1 MWKAAFTGRSEKGG
15 DRERDTQSASGR
27 SEVRRKKSSRSSRG
41 DVDDTASVMS
51 GTSRRHRSSRHE
63 SSSRY
68 GDDDDRV
75 KSSSRYEDDDRD
87 RMQDS
92 SYYSGG
98 PPSVYGS
105 AMSYASPGSGS
116 YATAPTSRVSGE
128 TRPLTASALR
138 MLPDDDGDEDDWEDD
153 EKTVKS
159 ERRRK
164 KRSPSDEREK
174 RRKSS
179 GKEKERKRSSSR
191 ERKDKLRSEKSK
203 EKSSS
208 RRNEPELVTDSS
220 RAIPAMGSFEQFP
233 GQYGGGVMGQ
243 HQQPEYTMSGA
254 LPNVVPQSQ
263 FPGQDHP
270 APYEQPAPQL
280 GISRAD
286 SYGHAADYY
295 LDEGQSVAFQPG
307 FRASTP
313 NMLVNPDHHLMA
325 ASSVPVPAQDTG
337 NGSAADF
344 YNDTTSYS
352 APVTPARP
360 SAKPGKQSSSSASEP
375 SKTSKPS
382 RTSSGTAVAAGLAGI
397 AGAAAVNKIG
407 KNGRTS
413 SSHHHSQSEYTTA
426 SSYQSRPGGYP
437 PTLPSMTS
445 QSRPSRHS
453 SDGNVY
459 YASAPKASNGAGA
472 SFAGSS
478 AYGPS
483 YENTYGTGNVPGA
496 AAAGA
501 AAYGIYQNQH
511 KHGRN
516 DSNTAVAGDYGG
528 NGQGP
533 PRSPRPAGFS
543 GGYYP
548 PNGNNSGGMM
558 QQGHYHEHK
567 GPMTKLKDGLLN
579 LISTPE
585 DVAKMEMYTEYIGVC
600 KYCFDPRTSAWD
612 APRVHHYHKRRDS
625 FESLRRRVSKD
636 RLQHKAS
643 YERVDKESRYYASDS
658 SRRRR
663 EERNSGMGL
672 AGAGLAAVGT
682 GLAANALF
690 NSGKNFDDT
699 YSVKSGHRESSAV
712 RRRSRSSSREKR
724 RQSQYGTI
732 RPGRDEF
739 ANVTIRRKDGT
750 IEHRRVARSRSGSG
764 GRKSGLGMGTA
775 VAAGAALGAAGLAA
789 GHRSRSSSRE
799 RRRRLGRVSSGQSE
813 YSRYDRDDRRQSEE
827 GGGGIFGNFF
837 SPPRKQRRESR
848 EHQKKR
854 AGFFTFSNGSASS
867 SNSDLAFGG
876 SALSRKGSKASLS
889 RRSSG
894 RSTRGRPQRKSSD
907 QHLAATLAGIGATAA
922 ALGAA
927 KAGHRITKRTSRPEL
942 GARRHVKQHVVGDH
956 RHGSP
961 GSSDEEGWED
971 ELPSDDASSNDGLA
985 FGDYGGKHLSGRQ
998 SLESV
1003 ASQSSAGGLGAW
1015 GWRWGGKDK
1024 KRNSRRSTSGE
1035 LPYPPSEYGSAVGPI
1050 GAGIAASA
1058 AAGSVFDTSRPVQPN
1073 RTVYL
1078 DDTGRP
1084 LPSVDARSS
1093 TSGASSQP
1101 LQYIDPKPVS
1111 DVGTPRQQSISD
1123 AFGTPTRVQS
1133 MPGAFE
1139 TEDLPIYRPG
1149 PGVVQH
1155 PQPMSPARPAFT
1167 QPGADAG
1174 YTATVGATDGRPIP
1188 RRSQSSPVQST
1199 WGQDAAMIGA
1209 GVLGAGAI
1217 IAGSALSSGRKSR
1230 DSQSNVRFGLT
1241 DEQERKETRS
1251 TRQEDK
1257 KADEERR
1264 RADRTRALKEEAE
1277 RAAKEARQ
1285 EEVLRAREA
1294 DNRARAQARLDLER
1308 EQQRKAEE
1316 EARVLAEKR
1325 AHEERERQWEIERLE
1340 KEAADRQAA
1349 AAAATAEF
1357 ERQRLAR
1364 EEAERRQAEVERET
1378 REREEA
1384 LRRQQY
1390 ELAEEARREDEQRRQ
1405 WDAERYA
1412 REYQQSA
1419 RNGSARDYQEDPR
1432 GRRNDESSRKRSSGS
1447 GWTTVAA
1454 GAAAAAGVGAVMADR
1469 DAKKRRQR
1477 GKSDSTD
1484 DSPVS
1489 RRPPRT
1495 SVDWNADAFADDR
1508 EAAEQAELDRQARN
1522 QYGQASRGSVERKN
1536 GYAATEIKPGSDEQ
1550 GEPIMDD
1557 DIFNPDFFMQSQHS
1571 PADRAR
1577 HEELARKA
1585 ADKVVAERARAYS
1598 PDSRPKEN
1606 YADFF
1611 ADEIKDVLAKKPG
1624 EKERNIQPDSDVQV
1638 YHVEEDGVMPPFAL
1652 RNDFGG
1658 KSKHAPYGVP
1668 RLNVIAPTPPPGS
1681 RTTSTKGSVPS
1692 SPLSKAADGGAERS
1706 PDSGKD
1712 SKSDRSR
1719 SISWGEDE
1727 VNVYDVQTPESFQ
1740 EKDRESY
1747 ITGPDLSN
1755 IGKGVAAAAGAAVAG
1770 AALHDIVVEEGDKT
1784 KTYKDEDFTTASSKK
1799 SKKDKKKSKKGSKS
1813 NADDADSSFLDELS
1827 QKAKT
1832 STAYEDVPP
1841 ERGTEVPYKETEFS
1855 RTRKDNERDRQ
1866 NCVEET
1872 MRTPEGAS
1880 PGTLPH
1886 PVYQQPFF
1894 DSVSDF
1900 SGFRA
1905 ADSPGTEGA
1914 PPVRGFIE
1922 GEVKEST
1929 PVEEKRSRIPG
1940 GFDDEQNDTSTGASR
1955 DVAAEESAARVPLS
1969 KKEKKKREKEAKR
1982 ASSGTFDSSEPSTPA
1997 KERDEPVV
2005 ETPLSAKE
2013 KKKREKEAKRASSA
2027 SFDVEPPTPVAE
2039 PEEPAFEPPLSA
2051 KEKKKRDKEAKRA
2064 SVTFDEDPVTPVV
2077 EREAETDTWEP
2088 PLSAKERKKRE
2099 KAAKKAGIDP
2109 AYSEEPTPV
2118 VESPK
2123 ADTEEADE
2131 YFPSTSSKDQKASQF
2146 EDGLRRIASTQSA
2159 ISMPSWSGDTV
2170 VSDVTAKP
2178 PSPELSKSEQR
2189 KADKQGKKS
2198 AFSFADV
2205 TDTILAS
2212 GGVAAA
2218 AATLNDSAEESASG
2232 SSKKDKKKKRK
2243 SKLGESSYD
2252 DPRDAPSGMPG
2263 GWDTPERKSSPESAE
2278 VTKESIADPL
2288 YDQSR
2293 EIDVSKSAPE
2303 PVAAPETDPGSEWF
2317 ESTSSSKKTKKKGKR
2332 SSVAFDSTPQVSSPL
2347 RSEVA
2352 WDDYV
2357 GMNGD
2362 KVDSEAGRSDPITVI
2377 ERRSTDDTK
2386 DSRQSSTQD
2395 EFYDAG
2401 PRVSES
2407 PRDMSPEDAR
2417 SVNSAD
2423 GDKESRRK
2431 SRREEAR
2438 RASDYY
2444 EQPQYAYEA
2453 QSTVSSE
2460 PADGDDRKKHKRRSR
2475 HEDDDT
2481 MSVSSSR
2488 RRSRHLDDDDDTRS
2502 VTSSR
2507 SRREKEE
2514 SPNAKKE
2521 KKGIFGSLFGRKSS
2535 ETVPTMKDLRDE
2547 DDEDRRRRKKKHRE
2561 SEYGDDD
2568 DDTRSVKSES
2578 HRRRHRST
2586 DEKDDNDSPSRDP
2599 DITAAAELTRAEK
2612 ACRDTVRTNR
2622 KANTET
2628 VRSTIDDELTKT
2640 RSPDTA
2646 VEWKEGRPLEAGSG
2660 TGLVSAAAA
2669 GLAVGVAAS
2678 ALSRGKKGKKG
2689 GKKSRDEARDRSQE
2703 REVQKT
2709 EYAGPLPSA
2718 AAHSFP
2724 LPYVPEHEEVRAI
2737 IEEEDNSPQ
2746 TPAPVL
2752 EKPAR
2757 PVSIGR
2763 PGSSTAV
2770 PLRLPGHAPTTPGG
2784 KERAKSFSSP
2794 LMTAP
2799 GGSSVT
2805 SPATPGSSRS
2815 RQSRPHSSEIKSGIM
2830 PLYLVERSRPV
2841 QEVEDTLP
2849 SLPSSKPSSRASSVQ
2864 GSDEYESAREEFS
2877 VANSVATSPD
2887 RTRSRSLT
2895 LDTIGANN
2903 FRADGDILG
2912 SEQTTPKASEWPQT
2926 AIPWALP
2933 TLSGEKKEKQQP
2945 QFYTWEDFA
2954 QDERLHEQERTVD
2967 ADVATTIAP
2976 EDSALLV
2983 DAPRSRSASPSK
2995 AKALAAAAM
3004 LGTAAVYAAH
3014 KSTDRS
3020 PERVVE
3026 AKRDEPLPSAAAHSF
3041 PLPYVPTAEPEQ
3053 APQQSSLVEAES
3065 PRKLEDAFEPVTTSK
3080 KSKKKGKKGKKSQVE
3095 EVETP
3100 QQIASPVDAVA
3111 ERSIELTPQVNGTQD
3126 SVMFPSAAAHTIP
3139 VVPAI
3144 EFTEPSPE
3152 KDKALQ
3158 AHGNTQQSDSGYFA
3172 SAAAHSMPV
3181 YDPIETSRDVKDR
3194 DSPPEPYKLP
3204 GAKSEPAPLVIEQ
3217 RNVQVEPPAE
3227 TVEVT
3232 PAPQLTRK
3240 QSKKDKKKAKRTS
3253 IFEDEPK
3260 ASVADDLP
3268 LPEADSLPAQDADRG
3283 IKVADTP
3290 ALMNFG
3296 LSDFGAVAAGGAIG
3310 WGLSQADAFRKSM
3323 QNVRESEPKPEEVT
3337 HEMPNEVHAESIDP
3351 LVAEKP
3357 AETTE
3362 EVFEPI
3368 SSKKSKKGKKK
3379 SKQSSTSDV
3388 LPEVEGKSG
3397 EIQDL
3402 EKSVDAAVEPEQPI
3416 EPVQNTQSET
3426 VQGTQPEPNQ
3436 EFQSEQNIVNT
3447 PVDDDWTAPTTSK
3460 KKSKKDK
3467 KKRLSMPA
3475 EPEVETAQAEA
3486 ADQQDSMSR
3495 GVAVD
3500 APQAEAE
3507 ALQSTEKNS
3516 DQLPTAA
3523 EPFDVP
3529 SAPFLEADTSQPKI
3543 ENDASAIAELVES
3556 VPDIKD
3562 AVEPSLPDPEP
3573 ADDLFP
3579 EMSTKKGKK
3588 SKKKQKALAEEAVVA
3603 EKAGE
3608 NEQEVQPDAI
3618 PEATEEQDRSV
3629 DVPPV
3634 AEPAPEET
3642 VPEASSTADNPEL
3655 VEDASPASSKKK
3667 SKKEKRKSKTI
3678 SLDESEKP
3686 SEHIVIPDANAT
3698 ESKPTETA
3706 GQKEPVSEQITTQVE
3721 EIAQDSN
3728 IASTESAAPVED
3740 FAPTSKK
3747 KSKKDKRKSK
3757 TLSWDEPE
3765 ETPASQDATVDAP
3778 IPEAPSNV
3786 EVDASA
3792 EKPLELEGQ
3801 LAVDA
3806 TEPKS
3811 DEPDAGSD
3819 LRAETTQ
3826 PEVVTEVAQTSE
3838 GATETPKDLIEE
3850 SLPRQAA
3857 VAEDEFSQQSSK
3869 KKGKKSKKQKQ
3880 LDSSWEPEQAD
3891 TAIPAEIRDDT
3902 ALETDKSAEQTPVN
3916 TDILAL
3922 GTVAVAGAVAAS
3934 ALASHE
3940 DTPAQDEA
3948 PQSAPKNAADTE
3960 ADDVWGAPVS
3970 KKKSKKDKR
3979 KSKTFDFE
3987 EPRESMTEAAPQND
4001 VPDAPIE
4008 QDLQTA
4014 IATPEAA
4021 IERGEQNVDSPTAQ
4035 SVEEEKPTLSRKQS
4049 KKDKKKKKSLSLQV
4063 EEEPKVE
4070 NDPSVETPKADLG
4083 TVPAASDPA
4092 GEVIH
4097 QADREAADEV
4107 PQPTETPDDSFHDA
4121 EDFFEAQPVV
4131 DSWHDAEEAAV
4142 PTEALAAESTP
4153 TVDTFGDATSTADK
4167 DITSGQQVIEP
4178 AQGSWADMMD
4188 DTPTIIADTEESSA
4202 QKNNLVDDVFGIA
4215 SDAADFSSTPE
4226 GKPADHG
4233 EIMPDRGAEFEP
4245 ERASEDM
4252 DAFGDPTP
4260 RDPAEWSLGTSK
4272 KGGKKGKKGKKSVS
4286 KAPIIP
4292 EPVKSSSSEPA
4303 VATATALETPAELEK
4318 VEVSPNED
4326 VLDKSTP
4333 LDVEST
4339 QHEQPSETPA
4349 ESSEAKDISDEAPL
4363 LKDTETSMEEQVVTS
4378 DAPADIQPTA
4388 NDAQDVIADPAPANE
4403 TATAETD
4410 DFSWPSSSKKKK
4422 GKKGK
4427 KSQQSDESILRTETQ
4442 DLVEETSPPKPE
4454 DVVET
4459 EQSIP
4464 TATDP
4469 VSTDILP
4476 ADLETVQEQETI
4488 LPATEEPEVFTA
4500 APLSK
4505 KDKKKAKKAKKSG
4518 SQTPQATEEPSLDKD
4533 TISYVPDSEQVQSK
4547 VETAEIAGEKSIDL
4561 VTEAAGPSDDH
4572 AALSDPAEPSEVKVE
4587 GAAEDVVTERARDDQ
4602 EKPKVDA
4609 ETPLPELDRSAEEA
4623 AKAEQQDVAASVENE
4638 DADFSWAPTS
4648 KKSKKGKKNKKS
4660 VTEIPASNEEEKSL
4674 DPNEDLKTDVT
4685 TPAETSIESAL
4696 AVGGAAVAAGLLA
4709 SSTLPETSVETE
4721 TSTPTQEA
4729 TDDFAWPTAS
4739 KKKAKKS
4746 KKGSKSAFDALPEP
4760 GVARDEPDMKLETT
4774 EPLNEASETV
4784 PNIDL
4789 APASQS
4795 AELVEEPVDETVR
4808 DIVTEENSTPVDET
4822 ADDLSWASGSKRKGK
4837 KGKKGSK
4844 STPATEEKEDQSQAQ
4859 PDTIALPETS
4869 GDVIPETGME
4879 PALPEPAIE
4888 QSTDETREGPVDI
4901 TDSAP
4906 LPTEEPEDLWGT
4918 TVSSK
4923 KKKGKKGKKSGL
4935 VTPVEQVPEA
4945 ARETANEVATSETAK
4960 ETDQAAVPDVAELE
4974 DKSTAEQAV
4983 ELPVPEP
4990 ITEPATDADLSKN
5003 LAAEEQFKDAE
5014 AEISAPTTE
5023 LPVAE
5028 DDFADFSTSK
5038 KKKGKKGRKS
5048 ALLEVE
5054 ESTPKEADKT
5064 DEPVDPTATNDV
5076 QVFRSDAPEPPLD
5089 VSTSAPETPAGEQD
5103 DFASFT
5109 TSKKKKKGK
5118 KNRKSDIWAT
5128 DEAAASTDASTAIE
5142 TADQPKNEQTP
5153 KETPIEIPEAQPEL
5167 TLGEEAA
5174 PLVTDPPADIEPT
5187 AETEDIRVTPTSS
5200 KNKKGKKN
5208 RKSGLSDFEETTVA
5222 EELAIPSDST
5232 DLATGGP
5239 ATVEET
5245 PIEAP
5250 KDQTEEATNIED
5262 DAAETS
5268 EKSPEENATVFDPSN
5283 EMPSAESIEEDPW
5296 GSSSS
5301 SKRKKGKKGKKSA
5314 ALEIGEAKIEDS
5326 AKDFESTDS
5335 KAVVGEDTPADTLD
5349 KAVDEP
5355 AALDSLPA
5363 EPSNETQPIE
5373 SSEDFWASS
5382 TSSKKKKGKKGRKSG
5397 VFEIDEPK
5405 ADEKLEDAPVEST
5418 EQPAETAEKLVD
5430 EQPSTN
5436 DIPGVPEALPAEPV
5450 EAADDIWDV
5459 PAAGKKKKGKK
5470 GRKSD
5475 IFDMDEP
5482 KADESTTLQTIEKS
5496 EDVPAGAAAQ
5506 PTAELPLAEESAI
5519 APDPTTAEPTATT
5532 DDLWAT
5538 PTTGKKKK
5546 GKKGKKSG
5554 TVTPA
5559 VEEVDRLA
5567 ETPQASEGQ
5576 EPGASEQLPVEET
5589 VERAVL
5595 EQAEESGAV
5604 DFDKE
5609 RGDNTNP
5616 SDSLTSEEVKDAVLE
5631 HETTEKPEN
5640 EPMIEKSEVA
5650 ATADATEST
5659 EPSKDLAGK
5668 APEDA
5673 QPVEDADDWFAPQ
5686 SSKKQKKKGKKNKS
5700 AATETNSDSVTEPSQ
5715 DVQTSELTAN
5725 EELRTVEDVV
5735 VEEQPAAQPE
5745 KIEPAN
5751 ADDARESQA
5760 ADTDDLFTS
5769 SSKSSKKAKKGKKSK
5784 QVSLEETPIVVGDV
5798 GTAEEAR
5805 KSEQQDE
5812 PMPDVQ
5818 LEPEVASEL
5827 QTQETHERTAE
5838 TDVESSQ
5845 PDVKATDT
5853 AVTETID
5860 LDQPAEAL
5868 IREKSSELLPAEN
5881 TGVVEA
5887 QGEDVV
5893 APEVVD
5899 SPTTQ
5904 EVDDLFTVSSS
5915 KKKGKKGKK
5924 GKQSVSEDI
5933 SEPPTDSPK
5942 VLEETIQD
5950 ESVPQSTATT
5960 SQEATEAE
5968 SENVWALPVKGKKG
5982 KKAKKL
5988 QQLAAENLQAESQA
6002 EDVESRPEA
6011 ETSTSDAQ
6019 PSTEA
6024 DADDLWAVPSTGKKS
6039 KKGKKAR
6046 RDAELAIE
6054 EPSVVPAD
6062 LDAEQPKTAQ
6072 AASIEAVAG
6081 REAEEDIAETPIHP
6095 LEQPADHQNATREVH
6110 MASEGVERAFEEP
6123 VADKPSKS
6131 ERSDGAE
6138 FAEAAA
6144 GAVAAAAAIAVAT
6157 ASTEDKDAATTS
6169 DVYDWGA
6176 VSTKKSKKDKKK
6188 ARKSGSA
6195 TPAAALEQ
6203 DPAPTIEDVPQAEQS
6218 VATEDGQNLRTID
6231 DAVEVTTAHG
6241 PVVEEAPTSRQLLDS
6256 SREVSALPVGT
6267 RDMNSTLPSATA
6279 DNDIDFTATVAAG
6292 LADTGFN
6299 PDMVINDP
6307 AFQRRASPTGVA
6319 EADPEEDIFSTTVSK
6334 RKKKGKRNQT
6344 ISESPPVVETADEQP
6359 KAGSDVDDI
6368 LNKTLASTGFDAT
6381 LLEKAM
6387 VASREQSPTE
6397 AEPES
6402 EFAFTT
6408 TKRKKGKKGKQTTV
6422 AEDEEANKYAEQAR
6436 STPVEEMVADAPAEA
6451 SREEPSTPLPVAA
6464 TDNNEHSWMV
6474 QDEMD
6479 VDAMDKAYKAYK
6491 KNKRQQKKLK
6501 ARSGGTSDN
6510 PESSAVDDTERS
6522 AVMSEAEDTSA
6533 KAIAQLT
6540 KDEVTGLDKDVQPT
6554 VKSPGSATSS
6564 NSIVQSVFPGL
6575 ERIKRRVPPA
6585 GANADGKSQDRRASN
6600 DSGSRGLMH
6609 TSEVS
6614 QNLPMEVPRSPI
6626 KSNDQPSS
6634 LPALAAGVVA
6644 AGIGMASATR
6654 EDKVSSRDRT
6664 LLSQEPSWSFA
6675 ALQDDDRAFTDPAKQ
6690 DAQDRAV
6697 RDSGYETAK
6706 RSSQQ
6711 TDRSSAEVP
6720 QIVRTSS
6727 SRDSLLQRRS
6737 LEPLRVSTPTS
6748 PDWDIHTPKQRRG
6761 NDSAREVPHHERKLS
6776 DNTPLEPT
6784 KAALSPSQLPEQP
6797 SPIQKPSSTNHSRAQ
6812 SASVPAE
6819 HSPALSWDGNRDRSA
6834 FSPTSP
6840 RAPLDA
6846 IPEEHARR
6854 QHSRKRSK
6862 ARAEVGGPENIK
6874 AVRRTETPKAIRA
6887 QEEALSPSNR
6897 RHRPS
6902 GGGARSVSSPTSTSD
6917 EVFNRLPWPQVDQEN
6932 ETVQLDR
6939 SRARNGP
6946 LTPDLRSASVLSDRS
6961 NVSGNHFKSPHEMRS
6976 YSRNSNSSSTP
6987 SLRRTSLSGDL
6998 RAASK
7003 RGGSDLGSL
7012 NGSLAGSA
7020 VGARAS
7026 PSTIAFEPPPTPPL
7040 EHDEL
7045 IHGGASRAMD
7055 TSDDVFQGYG
7065 DAQRSQVSPTRPPS
7079 VRKRQSMHINDLETR
7094 LDLLVAENRALQE
7107 ARQASEGARGLG
7119 DGSLQEALEARDLQL
7134 QAKDA
7139 EINQIKAMLQPLQD
7153 EVARLTELSNGLTE
7167 ANRNLVDDT
7176 NGRYATLQAEHA
7188 EAHSKWQETAQELDS
7203 MRSEHGRITSGM
7215 RDIVEAEI
7223 ASSLADKNAEILR
7236 LREQLDIAAE
7246 QIRALQV
7253 QIQSSKS
7260 SDFLVQR
7267 DEDYFDGACQKL
7279 CQHVQQWV
7287 LRFSKMSDNRVCRL
7301 STDLNDDKIEARLD
7315 NAVLDGSDVD
7325 KLLGDR
7331 VRRRDVFMSVVMTMV
7346 WEYIFTRYLFGMD
7359 REQRQKLK
7367 ALEKLLAEVGP
7378 PRAVAHWRATTL
7390 TLLSKRPQFDSQC
7403 ALDTEAVAHEIFE
7416 ILCMLLPPPSSSRSQ
7431 LQASLQKV
7439 LRIAVDLAI
7448 EMRTQRAEYIM
7459 LPPLQPEY
7467 DTNGDLVRK
7476 VYFNSSL
7483 MNERSGLFSS
7493 NEELAAKHAVV
7504 KIVLFPLVVKKG
7516 DDVGEGDDEIV
7527 VCPAQVLVHNDGG
7540 RDKKIV
7546 RVMSGAME
7554 IDEPIRSRQS
7564 NRSLI
7569 SEAQGGSGF

>member
-15 DRERDTQSASGR
+15 ERERDTQSTSGR

-164 KRSPSDEREK
+164 TRSPSDEREK

-191 ERKDKLRSEKSK
+191 ERKDKTRSEKSK
-203 EKSSS
+203 DKSSS
-208 RRNEPELVTDSS
+208 RRSEPELVTDNS

-243 HQQPEYTMSGA
+243 HQQPGYTMSGA
-254 LPNVVPQSQ
+254 LPNVVAQSQ

-270 APYEQPAPQL
+270 APYEQPAPQM

-295 LDEGQSVAFQPG
+295 LDQGQSVAFQPG

-344 YNDTTSYS
+344 YNDATSYS

-360 SAKPGKQSSSSASEP
+360 TAKPGKQSSSSASKP
-375 SKTSKPS
+375 SKTSKLS
-382 RTSSGTAVAAGLAGI
+382 RTSSGTAVAAGLAGG
-397 AGAAAVNKIG
+397 AGAAVVNKIG

-413 SSHHHSQSEYTTA
+413 SSHHHSQSEYTTS
-426 SSYQSRPGGYP
+426 SSYKSRPSDYP

-453 SDGNVY
+453 SDGKVY
-459 YASAPKASNGAGA
+459 YTTASHGSNGAGA
-472 SFAGSS
+472 SIAGSS
-478 AYGPS
+478 AYGTS
-483 YENTYGTGNVPGA
+483 YENTYGTGNVPGKTTNHSNAGLYTAGA

-516 DSNTAVAGDYGG
+516 DSNTAMAGGYGG

-567 GPMTKLKDGLLN
+567 GPITKLKDGLLN

-600 KYCFDPRTSAWD
+600 KHCFDPRTSAWD

-643 YERVDKESRYYASDS
+643 YERVDKENRYYASDS

-690 NSGKNFDDT
+690 NGGKNFDDT

-724 RQSQYGTI
+724 RQSQHGTI

-799 RRRRLGRVSSGQSE
+799 RRRRSGRVSSGQSE

-827 GGGGIFGNFF
+827 SGGGIFGNF
-837 SPPRKQRRESR
+837 SPPRKQRRDSR

-1024 KRNSRRSTSGE
+1024 KRNSRRSTSGK
-1035 LPYPPSEYGSAVGPI
+1035 LPYPPSDYGSVVGPI
-1050 GAGIAASA
+1050 GAGIAAGA
-1058 AAGSVFDTSRPVQPN
+1058 AAGSVFDSSRPVQPN

-1084 LPSVDARSS
+1084 LPSVDGRSS

-1111 DVGTPRQQSISD
+1111 DAGTPRQQSVSG

-1139 TEDLPIYRPG
+1139 TEDPPIYRPG

-1167 QPGADAG
+1167 QPGAEAG

-1241 DEQERKETRS
+1241 DEQERKENRS

-1257 KADEERR
+1257 RADEERR

-1277 RAAKEARQ
+1277 RAAKESRQ

-1294 DNRARAQARLDLER
+1294 ENRARAQARLDLER

-1325 AHEERERQWEIERLE
+1325 AHEERQRQWEIERLE

-1364 EEAERRQAEVERET
+1364 EEAERRQAEVEREA

-1412 REYQQSA
+1412 REYQASA
-1419 RNGSARDYQEDPR
+1419 RNGSTRDHNEDPR
-1432 GRRNDESSRKRSSGS
+1432 GRRNDDADRKQSS

-1454 GAAAAAGVGAVMADR
+1454 GAAAAARVGAVMADR
-1469 DAKKRRQR
+1469 DSKKRRQR
-1477 GKSDSTD
+1477 VKSDSTD

-1495 SVDWNADAFADDR
+1495 SVDWNADAFAEDR

-1522 QYGQASRGSVERKN
+1522 QYGQASRGNVERKN
-1536 GYAATEIKPGSDEQ
+1536 GYAATEIKPGGDEQ

-1692 SPLSKAADGGAERS
+1692 SPLSRAADGGAERS

-1747 ITGPDLSN
+1747 ITSPDLSN
-1755 IGKGVAAAAGAAVAG
+1755 IGKGVAAAAGAAVVG
-1770 AALHDIVVEEGDKT
+1770 AALHDIVVEEDDKT
-1784 KTYKDEDFTTASSKK
+1784 KTYKDQEFTTASSKK

-1813 NADDADSSFLDELS
+1813 NPDDADSSFLDELS
-1827 QKAKT
+1827 QKAKNST
-1832 STAYEDVPP
+1832 TAYEDVPP

-1866 NCVEET
+1866 NGVEET
-1872 MRTPEGAS
+1872 VRTPEGAS
-1880 PGTLPH
+1880 SGTLPH
-1886 PVYQQPFF
+1886 PIYQQPFF

-1922 GEVKEST
+1922 GEVKQST
-1929 PVEEKRSRIPG
+1929 PVEEKLSRIPG
-1940 GFDDEQNDTSTGASR
+1940 GFDDDENATSVGASR
-1955 DVAAEESAARVPLS
+1955 DAAAEETAAQVPLS

-2005 ETPLSAKE
+2005 EPPLSAKE

-2027 SFDVEPPTPVAE
+2027 SFDMEPTTIVAE

-2051 KEKKKRDKEAKRA
+2051 KEKKKRDKEAKRV

-2077 EREAETDTWEP
+2077 EREAETDAWEP

-2189 KADKQGKKS
+2189 KADKQGKRS

-2212 GGVAAA
+2212 GDVAAA

-2232 SSKKDKKKKRK
+2232 LSKKDKKKKRK

-2263 GWDTPERKSSPESAE
+2263 GWDTPERKSSTENVEAE
-2278 VTKESIADPL
+2278 KEITGDPV

-2293 EIDVSKSAPE
+2293 EIDASKSAPE
-2303 PVAAPETDPGSEWF
+2303 PVVAPETDPGSEWF
-2317 ESTSSSKKTKKKGKR
+2317 EPASSSKKNKKKGKR

-2347 RSEVA
+2347 RSQVA
-2352 WDDYV
+2352 WDDYI
-2357 GMNGD
+2357 GMNGGD
-2362 KVDSEAGRSDPITVI
+2362 KAESEAARSDPITVI
-2377 ERRSTDDTK
+2377 ERRTNDDTK

-2395 EFYDAG
+2395 EYYDAG

-2407 PRDMSPEDAR
+2407 PRDMSPEDSR

-2423 GDKESRRK
+2423 ADKENRRK

-2460 PADGDDRKKHKRRSR
+2460 PADGEDRKKHKRRSR

-2514 SPNAKKE
+2514 SPTAKKE

-2586 DEKDDNDSPSRDP
+2586 DEKDDNDSRERRRRSTHDDDDKYSELGSRHHRRRRTDESGESLSRHRSHESKSEYGDRPKHHRRRTDEDKYDSRDQSFLGSRVEDLP
-2599 DITAAAELTRAEK
+2599 PLP
-2612 ACRDTVRTNR
+2612 VS
-2622 KANTET
+2622 
-2628 VRSTIDDELTKT
+2628 RSG
-2640 RSPDTA
+2640 SPDTA

-2660 TGLVSAAAA
+2660 TGLVTAAAA

-2689 GKKSRDEARDRSQE
+2689 GKKNRDEVRDQSQE
-2703 REVQKT
+2703 REIEKT
-2709 EYAGPLPSA
+2709 EQAAPLPSA

-2724 LPYVPEHEEVRAI
+2724 LPYVPEHEEVRAV
-2737 IEEEDNSPQ
+2737 IEEEDSSPQ

-2770 PLRLPGHAPTTPGG
+2770 PLRLPGHAPITPGG

-2799 GGSSVT
+2799 GGSGVT

-2849 SLPSSKPSSRASSVQ
+2849 SLPSSKPSSSASSVQ
-2864 GSDEYESAREEFS
+2864 GSDEY
-2877 VANSVATSPD
+2877 D
-2887 RTRSRSLT
+2887 RSLT

-2903 FRADGDILG
+2903 FRSEGDILG

-2933 TLSGEKKEKQQP
+2933 MASGEKKEKQQP

-2954 QDERLHEQERTVD
+2954 QDERLHEQETGVD
-2967 ADVATTIAP
+2967 TDAATTIAP

-2983 DAPRSRSASPSK
+2983 DTPRSRSASPSK

-3014 KSTDRS
+3014 KSSDRS
-3020 PERVVE
+3020 PERAAHARRE
-3026 AKRDEPLPSAAAHSF
+3026 EPLPSAAAHSY
-3041 PLPYVPTAEPEQ
+3041 PLPYVPTPEPEQ
-3053 APQQSSLVEAES
+3053 IPQPAASAEAES
-3065 PRKLEDAFEPVTTSK
+3065 PRKLEEAFEPVTTSK
-3080 KSKKKGKKGKKSQVE
+3080 KSKKKGKKGKKSQI
-3095 EVETP
+3095 ETP
-3100 QQIASPVDAVA
+3100 EQIASPVDAAV
-3111 ERSIELTPQVNGTQD
+3111 ERSVELTPRSDESKDT
-3126 SVMFPSAAAHTIP
+3126 MLFPSAAAHTIP
-3139 VVPAI
+3139 IVPAI

-3152 KDKALQ
+3152 KERALQ
-3158 AHGNTQQSDSGYFA
+3158 AHGDTQQPDPGYFA

-3181 YDPIETSRDVKDR
+3181 YDPVETSRDVKDQE
-3194 DSPPEPYKLP
+3194 PAPESYKLP
-3204 GAKSEPAPLVIEQ
+3204 GLKSEPAPLVIEQ

-3227 TVEVT
+3227 IIEVN

-3260 ASVADDLP
+3260 ASSAEDLP
-3268 LPEADSLPAQDADRG
+3268 LTEASSLPAQDADRVV
-3283 IKVADTP
+3283 KDADAP
-3290 ALMNFG
+3290 ASFNFG

-3310 WGLSQADAFRKSM
+3310 WVLSQADAFRKSM
-3323 QNVRESEPKPEEVT
+3323 QNVRESEPEEATRELV
-3337 HEMPNEVHAESIDP
+3337 NEVPTQSIDP
-3351 LVAEKP
+3351 LVTDQP
-3357 AETTE
+3357 AEINE

-3368 SSKKSKKGKKK
+3368 SPKKSKKGKKK
-3379 SKQSSTSDV
+3379 SKQSSTFDI
-3388 LPEVEGKSG
+3388 LPEVEQKSG
-3397 EIQDL
+3397 ETQDL
-3402 EKSVDAAVEPEQPI
+3402 EKSVDLSMEPEQLV
-3416 EPVQNTQSET
+3416 EPAQD
-3426 VQGTQPEPNQ
+3426 TQPEPMQGLNA
-3436 EFQSEQNIVNT
+3436 EQITGDT
-3447 PVDDDWTAPTTSK
+3447 PVDDWTAPTTS

-3475 EPEVETAQAEA
+3475 EPEVETVNAAE
-3486 ADQQDSMSR
+3486 QHESTER
-3495 GVAVD
+3495 GVDVK
-3500 APQAEAE
+3500 APEAGAIQSAEKTFD
-3507 ALQSTEKNS
+3507 LLSTASGPLEVS
-3516 DQLPTAA
+3516 P
-3523 EPFDVP
+3523 
-3529 SAPFLEADTSQPKI
+3529 APLLEASTSQPNI
-3543 ENDASAIAELVES
+3543 ENEASAIEREEPVES
-3556 VPDIKD
+3556 VSDKG
-3562 AVEPSLPDPEP
+3562 AVEASTTDLQPVE
-3573 ADDLFP
+3573 DLFP
-3579 EMSTKKGKK
+3579 EVSTKKSKK
-3588 SKKKQKALAEEAVVA
+3588 SKKKQKALAEEVVA
-3603 EKAGE
+3603 QMGGG
-3608 NEQEVQPDAI
+3608 NEQEPQPDAI
-3618 PEATEEQDRSV
+3618 TEVTEEQDRSIH
-3629 DVPPV
+3629 VPSATESALGASPI
-3634 AEPAPEET
+3634 ADAIET
-3642 VPEASSTADNPEL
+3642 G
-3655 VEDASPASSKKK
+3655 EDASPASSKKK

-3678 SLDESEKP
+3678 SLDDVQKP
-3686 SEHIVIPDANAT
+3686 SEDAPSPEADT
-3698 ESKPTETA
+3698 IERKVAETVSPRD
-3706 GQKEPVSEQITTQVE
+3706 PVAE
-3721 EIAQDSN
+3721 EAAAASIEEMAQDSN
-3728 IASTESAAPVED
+3728 IVPIESTAPIIED
-3740 FAPTSKK
+3740 FAPATSKK

-3757 TLSWDEPE
+3757 TFPWE
-3765 ETPASQDATVDAP
+3765 EAVETYADQSATVEAP
-3778 IPEAPSNV
+3778 NPEASGNV
-3786 EVDASA
+3786 AVDASA
-3792 EKPLELEGQ
+3792 EKPLELEAQ
-3801 LAVDA
+3801 ATVNATELKSDVVDA
-3806 TEPKS
+3806 ES
-3811 DEPDAGSD
+3811 DV
-3819 LRAETTQ
+3819 RAETAHS
-3826 PEVVTEVAQTSE
+3826 EAVTDIAQTSE
-3838 GATETPKDLIEE
+3838 GATETPKEVTEE
-3850 SLPRQAA
+3850 PLPSQAT
-3857 VAEDEFSQQSSK
+3857 VVEDEFSQPSSK
-3869 KKGKKSKKQKQ
+3869 KKGKKNKKQKQ
-3880 LDSSWEPEQAD
+3880 LDSFWEPEQAD
-3891 TAIPAEIRDDT
+3891 TATSAET
-3902 ALETDKSAEQTPVN
+3902 QAEAALEADKSAEEPSSK
-3916 TDILAL
+3916 TDILAAGAL
-3922 GTVAVAGAVAAS
+3922 AAGAGVAVA
-3934 ALASHE
+3934 ALTSRE
-3940 DTPAQDEA
+3940 DAPTQAESQNTPDKAFDSQAEDIR
-3948 PQSAPKNAADTE
+3948 
-3960 ADDVWGAPVS
+3960 GAPVS
-3970 KKKSKKDKR
+3970 KKSKKDKR
-3979 KSKTFDFE
+3979 KSKTFDWE
-3987 EPRESMTEAAPQND
+3987 EPQASTTGAAAPQDD
-4001 VPDAPIE
+4001 VREAPVE
-4008 QDLQTA
+4008 KDPQTA
-4014 IATPEAA
+4014 IATPEVTPEVAL
-4021 IERGEQNVDSPTAQ
+4021 EQDVQDANSPTTG
-4035 SVEEEKPTLSRKQS
+4035 SVDKEEPTLSRKQR

-4070 NDPSVETPKADLG
+4070 TGPSVETQEADLG
-4083 TVPAASDPA
+4083 TVPAASGPA
-4092 GEVIH
+4092 GETNH
-4097 QADREAADEV
+4097 LADRAAADEV

-4121 EDFFEAQPVV
+4121 EDFFEAQPNV
-4131 DSWHDAEEAAV
+4131 DAWHDAEKAAV
-4142 PTEALAAESTP
+4142 PVEALAAESTP
-4153 TVDTFGDATSTADK
+4153 TVETFDNAKSAADQ
-4167 DITSGQQVIEP
+4167 DIALGQQAGEP
-4178 AQGSWADMMD
+4178 AQESWAEMMD
-4188 DTPTIIADTEESSA
+4188 DSPTIIADTDESSA
-4202 QKNNLVDDVFGIA
+4202 QQNNLVDDVFGIA
-4215 SDAADFSSTPE
+4215 SDAADFTSTPE
-4226 GKPADHG
+4226 GNPANHE

-4292 EPVKSSSSEPA
+4292 EPAKSSATEPIVEAPPPLEIPAEPEKAEEPSGSEVQDKSVSLDAEPLAESPA
-4303 VATATALETPAELEK
+4303 DKANSNEVPVIVDVETAVQEQIATSDTPA
-4318 VEVSPNED
+4318 D
-4326 VLDKSTP
+4326 V
-4333 LDVEST
+4333 
-4339 QHEQPSETPA
+4339 
-4349 ESSEAKDISDEAPL
+4349 
-4363 LKDTETSMEEQVVTS
+4363 
-4378 DAPADIQPTA
+4378 QPTA
-4388 NDAQDVIADPAPANE
+4388 NDAQDVVADPAPENDV
-4403 TATAETD
+4403 ATAETD
-4410 DFSWPSSSKKKK
+4410 EFSWAPSSKKKK

-4427 KSQQSDESILRTETQ
+4427 KSQQSDEPAFETR
-4442 DLVEETSPPKPE
+4442 DVVEETSQPKTE
-4454 DVVET
+4454 DVIESERSVL
-4459 EQSIP
+4459 

-4469 VSTDILP
+4469 VSIDNLS
-4476 ADLETVQEQETI
+4476 ADAEAVQDDETT
-4488 LPATEEPEVFTA
+4488 LAAAEEPDLFMA

-4505 KDKKKAKKAKKSG
+4505 KDKKKANKAKNSG
-4518 SQTPQATEEPSLDKD
+4518 SQTPQDTEQPSLDLD
-4533 TISYVPDSEQVQSK
+4533 TTPPVSSSERVQSK
-4547 VETAEIAGEKSIDL
+4547 DETGEIAGDKSIDL
-4561 VTEAAGPSDDH
+4561 ATEVAEPSDDH
-4572 AALSDPAEPSEVKVE
+4572 AALSDPAQPSEVKIE
-4587 GAAEDVVTERARDDQ
+4587 GAAGDVVTERAQADKD
-4602 EKPKVDA
+4602 EPKPEEQA
-4609 ETPLPELDRSAEEA
+4609 PLPESDRSAEEA
-4623 AKAEQQDVAASVENE
+4623 AKTDLQDFVAGVENE
-4638 DADFSWAPTS
+4638 DAEFAWGPTS

-4660 VTEIPASNEEEKSL
+4660 VTEIPANIEEEKPL
-4674 DPNEDLKTDVT
+4674 DRNDDLKSDDIS
-4685 TPAETSIESAL
+4685 PAEPSIEPAL
-4696 AVGGAAVAAGLLA
+4696 AAGGAAVAAALLA
-4709 SSTLPETSVETE
+4709 GTNLPETPVGTE
-4721 TSTPTQEA
+4721 NSTPTHEA
-4729 TDDFAWPTAS
+4729 TDDFAWPTAL

-4746 KKGSKSAFDALPEP
+4746 KKGSKSISDALLEPE
-4760 GVARDEPDMKLETT
+4760 VAKDEPDVKLETT
-4774 EPLNEASETV
+4774 EPLDKASETA
-4784 PNIDL
+4784 PDL
-4789 APASQS
+4789 DSTAAQQS
-4795 AELVEEPVDETVR
+4795 AELVEEPVGEAVR
-4808 DIVTEENSTPVDET
+4808 DVVTEEKSTPETETVD
-4822 ADDLSWASGSKRKGK
+4822 DISWASGSKRKGK

-4844 STPATEEKEDQSQAQ
+4844 SFPATEDKEEEPQAQ
-4859 PDTIALPETS
+4859 PEATALPGTT
-4869 GDVIPETGME
+4869 GDVVLETDVE
-4879 PALPEPAIE
+4879 QALPEPAIE
-4888 QSTDETREGPVDI
+4888 QSTEETRETPVDAS
-4901 TDSAP
+4901 DSAP
-4906 LPTEEPEDLWGT
+4906 VLTEEAEYLWGT

-4923 KKKGKKGKKSGL
+4923 KKKAKKGKKSGL

-4945 ARETANEVATSETAK
+4945 AKETAKPENEVATSDTAK
-4960 ETDQAAVPDVAELE
+4960 EVNDTAVSDMPELDDQNIAKAFEP
-4974 DKSTAEQAV
+4974 EQNV
-4983 ELPVPEP
+4983 ELTTSEP
-4990 ITEPATDADLSKN
+4990 IAEPATDADLSKG
-5003 LAAEEQFKDAE
+5003 LAAEEEFEEAE
-5014 AEISAPTTE
+5014 AESSAPTTE

-5038 KKKGKKGRKS
+5038 KQKGKKGRKS
-5048 ALLEVE
+5048 ALFEVE
-5054 ESTPKEADKT
+5054 NSSAKETDKT
-5064 DEPVDPTATNDV
+5064 DEPADPAASADV
-5076 QVFRSDAPEPPLD
+5076 QVFRTDASDPPLD
-5089 VSTSAPETPAGEQD
+5089 ISTSTPETPAGEQD

-5109 TSKKKKKGK
+5109 SSKKKKGK
-5118 KNRKSDIWAT
+5118 KNRKSDIWAMDDT
-5128 DEAAASTDASTAIE
+5128 PTSTDASTTVE
-5142 TADQPKNEQTP
+5142 TVVQPKDVQ
-5153 KETPIEIPEAQPEL
+5153 I
-5167 TLGEEAA
+5167 LGEETSVEVLEA
-5174 PLVTDPPADIEPT
+5174 PKEEPMLSEEATSLLTNDVDQT
-5187 AETEDIRVTPTSS
+5187 AEAEDIWATSTSS
-5200 KNKKGKKN
+5200 KKKRGKKN
-5208 RKSGLSDFEETTVA
+5208 RKSGGFDIEEAKPDVDAAISSETFELPKD
-5222 EELAIPSDST
+5222 EEVL
-5232 DLATGGP
+5232 
-5239 ATVEET
+5239 VET
-5245 PIEAP
+5245 PGISI
-5250 KDQTEEATNIED
+5250 EEAVHSENPS
-5262 DAAETS
+5262 AETH
-5268 EKSPEENATVFDPSN
+5268 EKSPEGNPAMSDPSN
-5283 EMPSAESIEEDPW
+5283 EVPSAESIEEDVW
-5296 GSSSS
+5296 AISSS
-5301 SKRKKGKKGKKSA
+5301 SKKNKGKKGKKPA
-5314 ALEIGEAKIEDS
+5314 ALDVAEAKIEDS
-5326 AKDFESTDS
+5326 VKPLETTDL
-5335 KAVVGEDTPADTLD
+5335 KTVAGDELQADSLD
-5349 KAVDEP
+5349 KSVDEP
-5355 AALDSLPA
+5355 ASLEPTPA
-5363 EPSNETQPIE
+5363 ESLNETQPSE
-5373 SSEDFWASS
+5373 PSEDIWASS
-5382 TSSKKKKGKKGRKSG
+5382 TSSKKKKGMKGRKSG
-5397 VFEIDEPK
+5397 AFEIDEPK
-5405 ADEKLEDAPVEST
+5405 AYETVPLQADEKPEDAPVETKES
-5418 EQPAETAEKLVD
+5418 PAETTDQLVD
-5430 EQPSTN
+5430 GHWSTKDTSIVPEPSTT
-5436 DIPGVPEALPAEPV
+5436 EPAE
-5450 EAADDIWDV
+5450 A
-5459 PAAGKKKKGKK
+5459 
-5470 GRKSD
+5470 
-5475 IFDMDEP
+5475 
-5482 KADESTTLQTIEKS
+5482 
-5496 EDVPAGAAAQ
+5496 
-5506 PTAELPLAEESAI
+5506 
-5519 APDPTTAEPTATT
+5519 T
-5532 DDLWAT
+5532 DDFWAT

-5554 TVTPA
+5554 TATPIA
-5559 VEEVDRLA
+5559 EEADQPA
-5567 ETPQASEGQ
+5567 EPQNASEDQ
-5576 EPGASEQLPVEET
+5576 KPGASEQLSAEET
-5589 VERAVL
+5589 IERAVP
-5595 EQAEESGAV
+5595 EQGEESGAV
-5604 DFDKE
+5604 DFYKE
-5609 RGDNTNP
+5609 RGDNTNQ
-5616 SDSLTSEEVKDAVLE
+5616 SDGLTSAEVKDAVLE
-5631 HETTEKPEN
+5631 HETTEETEN
-5640 EPMIEKSEVA
+5640 EPVIEKSDIP
-5650 ATADATEST
+5650 ATFDATET
-5659 EPSKDLAGK
+5659 EASKDLA
-5668 APEDA
+5668 EEILQDV
-5673 QPVEDADDWFAPQ
+5673 QPTQEVDDWLAPQ

-5700 AATETNSDSVTEPSQ
+5700 SLSETTIETPTEPNQDEELPQLAATEEIHNVQ
-5715 DVQTSELTAN
+5715 DVAMT
-5725 EELRTVEDVV
+5725 EEP
-5735 VEEQPAAQPE
+5735 PAVQPE
-5745 KIEPAN
+5745 EIERAK
-5751 ADDARESQA
+5751 ADDAQESQA
-5760 ADTDDLFTS
+5760 AETDDFFTS
-5769 SSKSSKKAKKGKKSK
+5769 SSKSSSKKGKKGKKSK
-5784 QVSLEETPIVVGDV
+5784 QVSLDETPIVIGDV
-5798 GTAEEAR
+5798 GTAEESHKA
-5805 KSEQQDE
+5805 EEQDE
-5812 PMPDVQ
+5812 PMPDAQ
-5818 LEPEVASEL
+5818 LGPETAPESR
-5827 QTQETHERTAE
+5827 TQDSTDAYARMAE
-5838 TDVESSQ
+5838 TDVDFSQ
-5845 PDVKATDT
+5845 PDAIATATAT
-5853 AVTETID
+5853 AVTGTID
-5860 LDQPAEAL
+5860 LHQPAEVPTHEEPAEAL
-5868 IREKSSELLPAEN
+5868 PIEN
-5881 TGVVEA
+5881 TTVVGA
-5887 QGEDVV
+5887 LGEDTI
-5893 APEVVD
+5893 ASEIVD
-5899 SPTTQ
+5899 SPAQ
-5904 EVDDLFTVSSS
+5904 EANDLFSVSSS

-5924 GKQSVSEDI
+5924 GRQSVSEDI
-5933 SEPPTDSPK
+5933 SEPPVSPV
-5942 VLEETIQD
+5942 VLAETVQD
-5950 ESVPQSTATT
+5950 EYVPQSTTTT

-5968 SENVWALPVKGKKG
+5968 SEDVWALPVKGKKG

-5988 QQLAAENLQAESQA
+5988 QQLAAENVQTESQA
-6002 EDVESRPEA
+6002 ESSESRPEID
-6011 ETSTSDAQ
+6011 TSTSDAQ
-6019 PSTEA
+6019 PSTEV
-6024 DADDLWAVPSTGKKS
+6024 DADDLWAAPSTGKKS
-6039 KKGKKAR
+6039 KKGKKAK

-6054 EPSVVPAD
+6054 ERSVVPAD
-6062 LDAEQPKTAQ
+6062 LNAEQTQTAQ
-6072 AASIEAVAG
+6072 GDSTEAIAEREVEENIAEAPAHLPEHTADDQNASIEVDLAP
-6081 REAEEDIAETPIHP
+6081 ED
-6095 LEQPADHQNATREVH
+6095 L
-6110 MASEGVERAFEEP
+6110 ERAIAEP
-6123 VADKPSKS
+6123 VADKASKS
-6131 ERSDGAE
+6131 ERGDGDG

-6157 ASTEDKDAATTS
+6157 ASTEDKDTATTS

-6188 ARKSGSA
+6188 AKKSGSA
-6195 TPAAALEQ
+6195 TPATRFEQ
-6203 DPAPTIEDVPQAEQS
+6203 DPAPTIEDAPQAEQFI
-6218 VATEDGQNLRTID
+6218 ATEDVLNSRTID
-6231 DAVEVTTAHG
+6231 DAMESTTVHNPAR
-6241 PVVEEAPTSRQLLDS
+6241 EEATSSEQVHDS
-6256 SREVSALPVGT
+6256 AREVSALPVET
-6267 RDMNSTLPSATA
+6267 RDPNSTLASASPN
-6279 DNDIDFTATVAAG
+6279 NDVDFTATVAAG
-6292 LADTGFN
+6292 LAGSGFN

-6334 RKKKGKRNQT
+6334 RKKKGKKSQ
-6344 ISESPPVVETADEQP
+6344 IMSDSPPVEAIDDQP
-6359 KAGSDVDDI
+6359 RAGSDVDDI

-6381 LLEKAM
+6381 LLKKAM
-6387 VASREQSPTE
+6387 AASREESPAE

-6408 TKRKKGKKGKQTTV
+6408 TKRKKGKKGKKAAV
-6422 AEDEEANKYAEQAR
+6422 AEDEDASKSAEQPQ
-6436 STPVEEMVADAPAEA
+6436 STQIEEIVADAPAEA
-6451 SREEPSTPLPVAA
+6451 PREEPTASLSESA
-6464 TDNNEHSWMV
+6464 TDNNQHSWMV

-6522 AVMSEAEDTSA
+6522 AIMSEAEDFSA
-6533 KAIAQLT
+6533 KAIVQPT
-6540 KDEVTGLDKDVQPT
+6540 KDEVTGLDKDVQTT

-6575 ERIKRRVPPA
+6575 ERIKRRVPHTDA
-6585 GANADGKSQDRRASN
+6585 STDNKSQDRRASN

-6614 QNLPMEVPRSPI
+6614 QNLPMEVPRSPM
-6626 KSNDQPSS
+6626 KPKDQSSS
-6634 LPALAAGVVA
+6634 LPALAAGLAA
-6644 AGIGMASATR
+6644 AGIGIASAAGQ
-6654 EDKVSSRDRT
+6654 DKGSQERT
-6664 LLSQEPSWSFA
+6664 LPSQEPSWSFA
-6675 ALQDDDRAFTDPAKQ
+6675 ALRDDDQAVVDPSKQ
-6690 DAQDRAV
+6690 DAQDRTV

-6748 PDWDIHTPKQRRG
+6748 PDWGIHTPKQRRG
-6761 NDSAREVPHHERKLS
+6761 NDSARDVPQHERKLS

-6797 SPIQKPSSTNHSRAQ
+6797 FPSQKPSSTNHSRAQ
-6812 SASVPAE
+6812 CASVPAE

-6840 RAPLDA
+6840 RPPLDA
-6846 IPEEHARR
+6846 IPEEHSRR

-6874 AVRRTETPKAIRA
+6874 AVRRTETPQAIRA
-6887 QEEALSPSNR
+6887 QEEALSPSHR
-6897 RHRPS
+6897 RHRSS
-6902 GGGARSVSSPTSTSD
+6902 GGGMRSVSSPTSTSD
-6917 EVFNRLPWPQVDQEN
+6917 EVFHRLPWPAVDQEN
-6932 ETVQLDR
+6932 ETGQLDR
-6939 SRARNGP
+6939 SRPRNGP
-6946 LTPDLRSASVLSDRS
+6946 PTPDLRSASVLSDRS

-7040 EHDEL
+7040 EHDAR

-7055 TSDDVFQGYG
+7055 TSDDVFVSRSASELHEDRTHSMQQGYG

-7107 ARQASEGARGLG
+7107 ARQAHEGARGLDG
-7119 DGSLQEALEARDLQL
+7119 GSLQEELEARDLQL

-7153 EVARLTELSNGLTE
+7153 EVARLTELSTGLTE

-7203 MRSEHGRITSGM
+7203 MRGEHGRITSGM

-7260 SDFLVQR
+7260 TDFLVQR

-7301 STDLNDDKIEARLD
+7301 STDVNDDKIEARLD

-7325 KLLGDR
+7325 RLLGDR

-7390 TLLSKRPQFDSQC
+7390 TLLSKRPQFDAQC

-7431 LQASLQKV
+7431 LQTSLQKV

-7527 VCPAQVLVHNDGG
+7527 VCPAQVLVHHDGG

-7554 IDEPIRSRQS
+7554 IDEPIRSRPS

-7569 SEAQGGSGF
+7569 SEAPGGSGF